1 MIYQDDTLVIAVHT
15 PPCQV
20 ISIAVDASAAVR
32 MIPKV
37 CYEVG
42 NRHAPFFYGE
52 EGGTFLTPYNEPM
65 LVMLEKL
72 PGVTAEKQMRKL
84 DFANRIST
92 GGHSHHHHHHGTGG
106 AHGDA

>member
-1 MIYQDDTLVIAVHT
+1 MRWTRL
-15 PPCQV
+15 
-20 ISIAVDASAAVR
+20 
-32 MIPKV
+32 
-37 CYEVG
+37 
-42 NRHAPFFYGE
+42 E
-52 EGGTFLTPYNEPM
+52 EEGTFLTPYNEPM
-65 LVMLEKL
+65 LVMLKKL